1 MTLLTQRETA
11 SVLRLGERTQERL
24 RCSGMGP
31 NSSGV
36 VVAQSVTDNPTSM
49 NGSLGTPIASRGLRV
64 LGTFCFKSI
73 F

>member
-1 MTLLTQRETA
+1 MTLLTQREAA
-11 SVLRLGERTQERL
+11 SVLRLGERTLERL

-49 NGSLGTPIASRGLRV
+49 NGSLGE
-64 LGTFCFKSI
+64 
-73 F
+73 